1 MHGEGLDKPSAVFI
15 EWDIGKMEAANFSHE
30 LITYI
35 IWTRQN
41 SFEILAK
48 LKTDFIHTLYIDVTQ
63 KGCHLKRGN
72 GVSQNSD

>member
-30 LITYI
+30 LITYYLNTPKQLWNI
-35 IWTRQN
+35 GKIKNW
-41 SFEILAK
+41 
-48 LKTDFIHTLYIDVTQ
+48 FIHILYIDVTQ

-72 GVSQNSD
+72 GVPQNSD